1 MSPRHLGCV
10 AVIAKS
16 FARIHETNLKKQG
29 VLALTFNDETDY
41 DKIKQSDQITIK
53 DLNNFSKNKTL
64 VGIINHE
71 DDTSEEIILIHS
83 YSNSQIEWFKQGSAL
98 NVLRSRIS

>member
-1 MSPRHLGCV
+1 MQRKE
-10 AVIAKS
+10 IEK
-16 FARIHETNLKKQG
+16 FYIKKIIRLKKYDKAYFEKDNPLISDG
-29 VLALTFNDETDY
+29 DY
-41 DKIKQSDQITIK
+41 DKIKQFDQITIK
-53 DLNNFSKNKTL
+53 DLNNFSENKTL

-83 YSNSQIEWFKQGSAL
+83 YNNSQIEWFKQGSAL